1 MEDHRA
7 VEVEVQEARGHG
19 LADQIQ
25 RLGIVRAELARSEPG
40 RDATVLEDQAAG
52 GGRVGLGVQQD
63 AIS

>member
-19 LADQIQ
+19 LAAQVQ
-25 RLGIVRAELARSEPG
+25 HLGIVRAGLARSEPG
-40 RDATVLEDQAAG
+40 GDATVLEDQAAG
-52 GGRVGLGVQQD
+52 GRKVGLGVQQD